1 MKKQPNRWLVFSS
14 LFFQIAIIMYIF
26 IKIGK
31 YIDSKL
37 RINQDFYS
45 LSFSAGGVI
54 IILFLISNQTKID
67 QKSLLEGSRGPLDAL
82 GGQDRKI

>member
-37 RINQDFYS
+37 SINQDFYS
-45 LSFSAGGVI
+45 LIFSAGGVI
-54 IILFLISNQTKID
+54 IILFLISNQTKNL
-67 QKSLLEGSRGPLDAL
+67 K
-82 GGQDRKI
+82 

>member
-31 YIDSKL
+31 YIDSKYSN
-37 RINQDFYS
+37 NQDFYS
-45 LSFSAGGVI
+45 LIFSAGGII
-54 IILFLISNQTKID
+54 IILFLISNQSK
-67 QKSLLEGSRGPLDAL
+67 KL
-82 GGQDRKI
+82 K

>member
-1 MKKQPNRWLVFSS
+1 MKKQPNKWLVFSS

-45 LSFSAGGVI
+45 LIFSAGGVI
-54 IILFLISNQTKID
+54 IILFLISNQTKNL
-67 QKSLLEGSRGPLDAL
+67 K
-82 GGQDRKI
+82 